1 MIAVGTP
8 AAGASTI
15 IAPTSHHRQRS
26 RASFKINGEKGRLS
40 METCRR
46 PKEQDEQFNTSLF
59 ILLRQNR
66 SGRSGPTIEIVRDG
80 LGVSTSL
87 PPGPCDTLSIASG
100 DQSHTSTTVNQLVRQ
115 DGEKGQW
122 VLQEKNE
129 ASLPLVKQWDSVQ
142 GMPIR

>member
-1 MIAVGTP
+1 
-8 AAGASTI
+8 
-15 IAPTSHHRQRS
+15 
-26 RASFKINGEKGRLS
+26 

-46 PKEQDEQFNTSLF
+46 PKEQDERFNTSLF

-122 VLQEKNE
+122 LLQEKNE